1 MYWLLSGWTLYVS
14 SSKKKLRK
22 FAKSLHHGS
31 GHKQSFGYMHLNK
44 IEDAFNFIEQFGSA
58 TRLQYITVPDMTLEP
73 ELGRKFQPT
82 GKWILSACSR

>member
-1 MYWLLSGWTLYVS
+1 
-14 SSKKKLRK
+14 
-22 FAKSLHHGS
+22 
-31 GHKQSFGYMHLNK
+31 MHLNK